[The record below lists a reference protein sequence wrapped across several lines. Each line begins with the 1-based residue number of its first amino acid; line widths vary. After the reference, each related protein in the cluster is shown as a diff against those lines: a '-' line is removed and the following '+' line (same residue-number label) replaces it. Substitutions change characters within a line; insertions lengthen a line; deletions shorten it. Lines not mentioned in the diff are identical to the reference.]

1 MKQGDIY
8 LTNLNPIKGHEQKG
22 IRPVLI
28 IQNDILNKNLSTTI
42 IIPITSNLKA
52 KDSLI
57 TWFLSKK
64 ESKLKKDSVMLLFQ
78 IRTIDKKRLI
88 KKIGHLKESK
98 CRLIKQQLNFVF

>member
-8 LTNLNPIKGHEQKG
+8 LANLNPIKGHEQKG
-22 IRPVLI
+22 TRPVFI
-28 IQNDILNKNLSTTI
+28 MQNNTLNNVLPTTV

-57 TWFLSKK
+57 TWFLPKE

-88 KKIGHLKESK
+88 KKVGGLPKSTY
-98 CRLIKQQLNFVF
+98 RLVKQQLSFVI